1 MAKDYWKDRQA
12 RALTNLSN
20 KSAKAI
26 EEQLRKYYAQ
36 TMRRTIADFEATF
49 DKLQATA
56 VAGRQPTPAD
66 LYKLDKYWEAQAQLK
81 KELQRLGDKEAELLG
96 AQFENSY
103 KDIYRALAKDSGA
116 HYSRISTQGAEQ
128 MIKQVW
134 AADGKS
140 WSKRIWDNTEDLAAT
155 LNEKLIECVV
165 GGKKTSDLKKA
176 LMDRFNVSFSRADAL
191 ARTELA
197 HIQTQA
203 ARQRYEDTGI
213 EYVEIWADEDERRC
227 EVCGKLHQKRY
238 PVGAKM
244 PIPAHPRCRCTIIP
258 VVDIPDEDIIEQ
270 QQEQAQK
277 EESQVIDAPE
287 TQEIQR
293 PIIQGK
299 NLIGESTPDFTKYNY
314 DIESVVHE
322 QGYDGLPQVMPYEDF
337 KVAMEKSN
345 FYAERTYSA
354 ATAEQLAEYKEMLR
368 NGDWYIDC
376 STGGAQYGQGM
387 YCAACYDLN
396 DNAHLGGIGWEMSH
410 YQEIGIAAGR
420 PHSYT
425 EGITLQPD
433 AKILKIPLHAKA
445 EEYISD
451 VYAQEYMRKYCTPA
465 QRADVEKYI
474 SARQKID
481 ALTWN
486 EDKAYIDALYD
497 DRDACFDK
505 VRELSKK
512 AGDAMMYKK
521 EGDKYAKFK
530 NAGTLAAE
538 MGYDAINADGHGQ
551 SGSYTVI
558 LNRTKVIL
566 CEEGSI
572 YGN

>member
-56 VAGRQPTPAD
+56 VEGRQPTPAD

-81 KELQRLGDKEAELLG
+81 KELQRLGDKEAALLG

-213 EYVEIWADEDERRC
+213 EYVEIWADKDERRC

-258 VVDIPDEDIIEQ
+258 VVDIPEDKPVQQPKEQPQQQPKEIFTEAQTVDEAQAYADRFVQTYKTKYSGNVSYKGLDTEHANAVNKAITDIYDDYDIDPLKNIETMNFRESKWKDAVESGTAAAYRWGDGGNLYINQKLLGNKKLEKALKDKADGLLKIVLDGGEAYLARPNLKEAERKYITAILNTKRQCVAQSYGANFTEVTVIHEMGHMLHDKLFYKKDGYLRRDIIDLT
-270 QQEQAQK
+270 A
-277 EESQVIDAPE
+277 SM
-287 TQEIQR
+287 
-293 PIIQGK
+293 
-299 NLIGESTPDFTKYNY
+299 NKYGGN
-314 DIESVVHE
+314 IS
-322 QGYDGLPQVMPYEDF
+322 GYAV
-337 KVAMEKSN
+337 SN
-345 FYAERTYSA
+345 TR
-354 ATAEQLAEYKEMLR
+354 
-368 NGDWYIDC
+368 
-376 STGGAQYGQGM
+376 
-387 YCAACYDLN
+387 
-396 DNAHLGGIGWEMSH
+396 
-410 YQEIGIAAGR
+410 
-420 PHSYT
+420 
-425 EGITLQPD
+425 
-433 AKILKIPLHAKA
+433 
-445 EEYISD
+445 
-451 VYAQEYMRKYCTPA
+451 EYMAESFAAYRMGEIDKLDPELVKIFEEKKRK
-465 QRADVEKYI
+465 K
-474 SARQKID
+474 
-481 ALTWN
+481 
-486 EDKAYIDALYD
+486 
-497 DRDACFDK
+497 
-505 VRELSKK
+505 
-512 AGDAMMYKK
+512 
-521 EGDKYAKFK
+521 
-530 NAGTLAAE
+530 
-538 MGYDAINADGHGQ
+538 
-551 SGSYTVI
+551 
-558 LNRTKVIL
+558 
-566 CEEGSI
+566 
-572 YGN
+572 